1 MEAQR
6 RSQDKGEPGEA
17 SAEIDAGGRRKE
29 IADETCMKLCEWK
42 PQGGNH
48 RFMMVDFKNTV
59 VSTEKSGLFCFITYE
74 EPPARVALFGAV
86 CFEIIDHYQLH
97 RGS

>member
-6 RSQDKGEPGEA
+6 KSEAKAEGKGEPGEA

-42 PQGGNH
+42 PKGGNH
-48 RFMMVDFKNTV
+48 RFMMVEKAEV
-59 VSTEKSGLFCFITYE
+59 VSTEKSGLFCFITY
-74 EPPARVALFGAV
+74 
-86 CFEIIDHYQLH
+86 
-97 RGS
+97 

>member
-6 RSQDKGEPGEA
+6 RSKDKGEPGEA

-42 PQGGNH
+42 PKGGNH
-48 RFMMVDFKNTV
+48 RFMMVDIKNHV
-59 VSTEKSGLFCFITYE
+59 VSTEKSGLFCFIRHVWISNPVEDFY
-74 EPPARVALFGAV
+74 RIF
-86 CFEIIDHYQLH
+86 
-97 RGS
+97 